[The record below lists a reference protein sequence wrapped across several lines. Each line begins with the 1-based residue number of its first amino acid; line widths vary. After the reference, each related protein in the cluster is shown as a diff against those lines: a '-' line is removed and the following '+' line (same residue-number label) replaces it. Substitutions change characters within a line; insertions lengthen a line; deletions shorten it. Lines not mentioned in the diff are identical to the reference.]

1 MGMTAA
7 NITEAARN
15 NLREAAAVNW
25 SAAEIVLWLAQV
37 VREIARKAGLQ
48 KRANL
53 SVVQYTN
60 NVDLGTLPYINIA
73 TIEYPVGSLT
83 YKSCKQYGST
93 LDLGVTEPTVTS
105 GTLTGTVTFA
115 PGSRSVSGSSTLFT
129 TELQEGYLI
138 QVGKVADAAYKWYQI
153 AKITSATA
161 LTLVEPFE
169 ESTTAD
175 TVSLTKYRDASS
187 CARVYYTG
195 EYTVSTTSDMP
206 ARFDEVA
213 ILGTVAHSAT
223 EYASNYAQVK
233 MTAVTTALSSSI
245 TTIGYVKAGLD
256 RSIVDIGIDRTNL
269 AASLILYNSYLADI
283 ESALDLSNTSLDS
296 GITVVNTVNTGGDVT
311 RKYIDTAKA
320 SAEEARARIE
330 QAKMFLSAGNDSKYI
345 SLAKGEIETAAGWV
359 NQVDGYMKQAQ
370 ASVNTAQIIS
380 SYKGWAEKKW
390 DEYQK
395 ALNKIGREESIY
407 R

>member
-1 MGMTAA
+1 MVKYDILT
-7 NITEAARN
+7 NS
-15 NLREAAAVNW
+15 LRGLRDI
-25 SAAEIVLWLAQV
+25 SGDTFDYDDMDGIIDQV
-37 VREIARKAGLQ
+37 VREISRRAGLQ

-60 NVDLGTLPYINIA
+60 NVDLGSLPYINIS
-73 TIEYPVGSLT
+73 TIEYPVGSFT

-153 AKITSATA
+153 AKITSVTA

-175 TVSLTKYRDASS
+175 TVSLTKYRDSGS

-206 ARFDEVA
+206 ARFDEIA
-213 ILGTVAHSAT
+213 ILGVIAHAAT
-223 EYASNYAQVK
+223 EYYANYAQLK
-233 MTAVTTALSSSI
+233 MAGVSTLLTSAATSTSTATARI
-245 TTIGYVKAGLD
+245 TQAAT
-256 RSIVDIGIDRTNL
+256 DIGTNRTNL
-269 AASLILYNSYLADI
+269 AGFLSAYIALLTEA
-283 ESALDLSNTSLDS
+283 ETALDSAVTDLAS
-296 GITVVNTVNTGGDVT
+296 GRALINTVNIGGDVAT
-311 RKYIDTAKA
+311 KYSTYAQTSISEAKERVDKGR
-320 SAEEARARIE
+320 SYLE
-330 QAKMFLSAGNDSKYI
+330 AGNTSKNSIDGALAELQGAAQYLNQSGEYI
-345 SLAKGEIETAAGWV
+345 
-359 NQVDGYMKQAQ
+359 KQAQ
-370 ASVNTAQIIS
+370 VDINAAQLVS
-380 SYKGWAEKKW
+380 SYKTWADRKW

-395 ALNKIGREESIY
+395 ALYKISRQESIY